1 MCEQILNL
9 GLLICT
15 FHQKNVIL
23 HLNTQNMVEVGHK
36 NKLAVVKEVDF
47 GLYLDGGE
55 RGEILLPSNSVPAE
69 WEIGKELDVFIYR
82 DSEDRIIATTETPYA
97 MVGEFAMMKCISLT
111 NIGAFLDWGL
121 AKDMFVPFREQKVK
135 MIVGRWYLVHV
146 YLDFETERVVAS
158 AKIDKFLDNIPPEY
172 NPGDEVNIIVAERTD
187 LGYKV
192 IIDHA
197 FWGILYDNEVF
208 TELNKGQI
216 LKAYVKKIRE
226 DDKIDLSLHRYGYRK
241 VEDNLQQILDKLE
254 SEGGEIFLSDKSSP
268 EDIYDMF
275 GISKKTF
282 KQAIGNLY
290 KQKLIDIT
298 TQSIKKIAE

>member
-1 MCEQILNL
+1 
-9 GLLICT
+9 
-15 FHQKNVIL
+15 
-23 HLNTQNMVEVGHK
+23 MVEVGHK

-55 RGEILLPSNSVPAE
+55 RGEILLPSNSVPAD

-197 FWGILYDNEVF
+197 FWGILYENEVF

-241 VEDNLQQILDKLE
+241 VEDNLQRILDKLE
-254 SEGGEIFLSDKSSP
+254 SEGGEVFLSDKSSP